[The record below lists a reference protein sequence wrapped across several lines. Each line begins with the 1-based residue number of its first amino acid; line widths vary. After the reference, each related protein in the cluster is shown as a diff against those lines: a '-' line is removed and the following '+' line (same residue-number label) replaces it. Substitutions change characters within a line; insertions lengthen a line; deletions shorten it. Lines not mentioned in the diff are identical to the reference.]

1 MPCCTLCRFFPI
13 LHKIIEMCKPWG
25 IIVMSETA
33 AEAAMTC
40 KNNDTDPEGLNYAGE
55 YVTETGFD
63 EGWMFADGAPDP
75 GNGHLPGH

>member
-1 MPCCTLCRFFPI
+1 
-13 LHKIIEMCKPWG
+13 
-25 IIVMSETA
+25 
-33 AEAAMTC
+33 MTC